1 MHCLAAKVCAGPPA
15 VLLGLPYPAPM
26 QLLYLVFGTNIQNHF
41 QANFSILTFLRQA
54 QEALVI
60 SILTDAPEFYRHLGA
75 AVTVQVIDKATLREW
90 EGEFSFFWRVKI
102 KALEQAARQH
112 PTLPLLYL
120 DSDTFLYGALPALRQ
135 QLESGHALM
144 HEQEGLLSALLS
156 KTERRMWQQV
166 QGKVFGGVAITPQH
180 AMWNAGA
187 VGVPAHRNH
196 EAIALALRICDDLCR
211 QQVTPRLIEQFA
223 LSVALA
229 EVQGLQPASPYIG
242 HYWSTKEL
250 WNEPIS
256 RFLLT
261 SHLQNR
267 TLAQELTALEAFD
280 FQTLPIKQRVR
291 NTQSRFENL
300 TRRLWPPRDVE
311 FLSL

>member
-1 MHCLAAKVCAGPPA
+1 
-15 VLLGLPYPAPM
+15 M

-41 QANFSILTFLRQA
+41 QAHFSILTFLRQG
-54 QEALVI
+54 QDELKITVM
-60 SILTDAPEFYRHLGA
+60 TDAPEFYRHLGA
-75 AVTVQVIDKATLREW
+75 AVAVQVIDKDTLREW
-90 EGEFSFFWRVKI
+90 EGEYKFFWRVKI
-102 KALEQAARQH
+102 KALELAARQQ
-112 PTLPLLYL
+112 PELPLLYL
-120 DSDTFLYGALPALRQ
+120 DSDTLLYGSLPAMRQ
-135 QLESGHALM
+135 QLAAGQALM
-144 HEQEGLLSALLS
+144 HEPEGLLSALPS

-166 QGKVFGGVAITPQH
+166 QGKTFGGVPITPQH

-187 VGVPAHRNH
+187 VGVPAQRNH

-223 LSVALA
+223 LAVALA
-229 EVQGLQPASPYIG
+229 ETQGLQPASPYIG

-267 TLAQELTALEAFD
+267 SLAQDLAALDAFD
-280 FQTLPIKQRVR
+280 FKALPIKQRVR
-291 NTQSRFENL
+291 NTQSRLENL
-300 TRRLWPPRDVE
+300 TRRLWPPQGVE
-311 FLSL
+311 FL

>member
-1 MHCLAAKVCAGPPA
+1 
-15 VLLGLPYPAPM
+15 M

-41 QANFSILTFLRQA
+41 QAHFSILTFLRQG
-54 QEALVI
+54 QDELKI
-60 SILTDAPEFYRHLGA
+60 TIMTDAPEFYRHLGG
-75 AVTVQVIDKATLREW
+75 AVTVQVIEAATLREW
-90 EGEFSFFWRVKI
+90 EGEFKFFWRVKI

-112 PTLPLLYL
+112 PELPLLYL
-120 DSDTFLYGALPALRQ
+120 DSDTFLYGSLPAMRQ
-135 QLESGHALM
+135 QLAAGHALM
-144 HEQEGLLSALLS
+144 HEQEGLLSTLPS

-166 QGKVFGGVAITPQH
+166 QGKAFGGVVITPQH

-187 VGVPAHRNH
+187 VGVPAQRNH
-196 EAIALALRICDDLCR
+196 EAIALALSICDDLCR

-229 EVQGLQPASPYIG
+229 EVHGLHAASPYIG
-242 HYWSTKEL
+242 HYWSTKET

-267 TLAQELTALEAFD
+267 TLAQDLAALEAFD
-280 FQTLPIKQRVR
+280 FKALPIKQRVR
-291 NTQSRFENL
+291 NTQSRLENL
-300 TRRLWPPRDVE
+300 TRRLLPPRDVE
-311 FLSL
+311 YLG